1 VLSARGEHEVAK
13 NHMHKALDHGAT
25 EERRLCTRLEV
36 PYGISD
42 RLTDAGRTYG
52 DRPTAPPDA
61 MVERPTG
68 DRPPA

>member
-25 EERRLCTRLEV
+25 ERGLL
-36 PYGISD
+36 D
-42 RLTDAGRTYG
+42 ALLAAFHRLTDAGRTYG
-52 DRPTAPPDA
+52 DRPTAPADA